1 MPFSDNDLRRRLAG
15 QQWTSH
21 NIRLSPEVTT
31 MPGQPDL
38 IETDLRLHAIFRA
51 LSLFYRD
58 NLSGL
63 RAADLGCLEGG
74 FSLALAQ
81 RGMNVV
87 GIEARYKN
95 LEKTELLHQH
105 FGLSNLEFLRDDVKN
120 FTAGRYGTFD
130 VVLALGILYH
140 LDRPVEWLRQVSEAT
155 EAILIIDSHY
165 APSDEAGIARLD
177 PRIAQLGPLRRIDD
191 NGTAFHGREFFEFGP
206 EADREAQLWASY
218 SNGSS
223 FWLTKESLLRSV
235 MRAGF
240 DLVLEQHDY
249 SADWYDYFTASF
261 PRIMLVAIK
270 SGGLGKSS
278 GLASHR

>member
-31 MPGQPDL
+31 MPGQPDF

-51 LSLFYRD
+51 LSLFYRN

-63 RAADLGCLEGG
+63 RTADLGCLEGG

-120 FTAGRYGTFD
+120 FTTGRYGTFD

-249 SADWYDYFTASF
+249 SADWYEHFTARF

-270 SGGLGKSS
+270 SGGL
-278 GLASHR
+278 ASPR